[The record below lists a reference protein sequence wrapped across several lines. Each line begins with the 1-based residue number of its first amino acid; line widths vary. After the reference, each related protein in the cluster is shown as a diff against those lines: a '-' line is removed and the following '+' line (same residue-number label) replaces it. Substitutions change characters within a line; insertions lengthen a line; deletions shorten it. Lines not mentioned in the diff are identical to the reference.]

1 MAAPSQFQR
10 IRTPADITILV
21 LTRGSVRRRQYAETL
36 QQMLKELD
44 AAHEEGLIERH
55 SLLSLRE
62 RVQRVSD
69 AAISEKRVREA
80 CLALTPKPWP

>member
-1 MAAPSQFQR
+1 
-10 IRTPADITILV
+10 
-21 LTRGSVRRRQYAETL
+21 
-36 QQMLKELD
+36 MLKELD

-80 CLALTPKPWP
+80 CLALTPKPWPKCCGSWVAPVGSLA